1 MPNTD
6 RSVTPPSQIDHVP
19 NSQFLSP
26 RRSNGYATSQASPLN
41 DTQTQP
47 YSQFLPPVSY
57 SYEVE
62 DEEKEGVWGYL
73 LDNYRN
79 NDTLVLRHRASCPGP
94 KQLKNQEVQKTVPKQ
109 QYVDEETNFEQ
120 QKISEKGKSKEAL
133 SSGYLI
139 GRHPECGRLVLC
151 VCVGNCRT

>member
-1 MPNTD
+1 MPGQD
-6 RSVTPPSQIDHVP
+6 RSTTPPSQVDHIP

-26 RRSNGYATSQASPLN
+26 RRSSHGRDVSQLSPQN

-47 YSQFLPPVSY
+47 YSQFLPPVAY

-79 NDTLVLRHRASCPGP
+79 SEPLVLRHRKTCPGP
-94 KQLKNQEVQKTVPKQ
+94 KQLNHQVLAKTVPKQ
-109 QYVDEETNFEQ
+109 QYLDDER
-120 QKISEKGKSKEAL
+120 KYEKEKAEEGA
-133 SSGYLI
+133 SSGYLV
-139 GRHPECGRLVLC
+139 GRHPECGRHLLLPEEY
-151 VCVGNCRT
+151 